1 MKITLKDGSSKEYAS
16 SMSVIDIAK
25 DVSEGLARVACAG
38 EIDGER
44 VDLRH
49 VVDKDCTLSIL
60 TFDDK
65 GGRDAF
71 RHTTSHIM
79 AQAIKRLW
87 PDVKLAIGPSIDD
100 GFYYDIDSE
109 RPITEEDFPAIEAE
123 MKKIAKE
130 DLKLERFELPR
141 ADAIKM
147 MEDAKEPYKVELIQ
161 DLPEDAVISFYKQGD
176 FTDLCAGPHLMST
189 KNVKAVKLMKVAG
202 AYWRGNEKNKM
213 LTRIYG
219 TSYTKASDLEDY
231 LTKLEEAKKRDH
243 RKIGKE
249 MGLFMMADE
258 GPGFPFFLPNGM
270 ILRNELMKYW
280 REVHYRNG
288 YQEIETPVMLNQ
300 SLWITSGHWDH
311 YSENMY
317 TSMIDDEMFCIKP
330 MNCPG
335 SILVYKNQ
343 PRSYRELPIRYA
355 EVGLV
360 HRHEKSGAL
369 HGLMRVRA
377 FHQDDAHEFI
387 AMDQIGEEV
396 EHIVKLINEVYEK
409 LEFKYTIELST
420 MPEDHMGSLEDWE
433 KATNGLKSALENMGL
448 PYEINEGDGAFYGP
462 KIDFHVE
469 DCLGR
474 EWQCGTIQLDFQLP
488 QNFDLK
494 YTGSDGAEHM
504 PVMIHRVVFG
514 SVERF
519 IGVLTEN
526 CAGKFP
532 TWLSP
537 IQVKVLP
544 ISDKYFDYSEKV
556 LEKLKSAGIRAE
568 IDTRSEKIGYKIR
581 EARLQRVPY
590 MLILGQKEEEA
601 GNIAVRS
608 RYLGD
613 EGSKD
618 LDAFIKDLR
627 VEIDERIMR
636 KEEVPEQAEK

>member
-25 DVSEGLARVACAG
+25 DISEGLARVACAG

-219 TSYTKASDLEDY
+219 TSYTKTSDLEDY

-335 SILVYKNQ
+335 
-343 PRSYRELPIRYA
+343 
-355 EVGLV
+355 
-360 HRHEKSGAL
+360 
-369 HGLMRVRA
+369 
-377 FHQDDAHEFI
+377 
-387 AMDQIGEEV
+387 
-396 EHIVKLINEVYEK
+396 
-409 LEFKYTIELST
+409 
-420 MPEDHMGSLEDWE
+420 
-433 KATNGLKSALENMGL
+433 
-448 PYEINEGDGAFYGP
+448 
-462 KIDFHVE
+462 
-469 DCLGR
+469 
-474 EWQCGTIQLDFQLP
+474 
-488 QNFDLK
+488 
-494 YTGSDGAEHM
+494 
-504 PVMIHRVVFG
+504 
-514 SVERF
+514 
-519 IGVLTEN
+519 
-526 CAGKFP
+526 
-532 TWLSP
+532 
-537 IQVKVLP
+537 
-544 ISDKYFDYSEKV
+544 
-556 LEKLKSAGIRAE
+556 
-568 IDTRSEKIGYKIR
+568 
-581 EARLQRVPY
+581 
-590 MLILGQKEEEA
+590 
-601 GNIAVRS
+601 
-608 RYLGD
+608 
-613 EGSKD
+613 
-618 LDAFIKDLR
+618 
-627 VEIDERIMR
+627 
-636 KEEVPEQAEK
+636 

>member
-25 DVSEGLARVACAG
+25 DISEGLARVACAG

-544 ISDKYFDYSEKV
+544 ISDKYFDYSGKV

-618 LDAFIKDLR
+618 LDEFIKDLR

-636 KEEVPEQAEK
+636 KEEVSEQAEK